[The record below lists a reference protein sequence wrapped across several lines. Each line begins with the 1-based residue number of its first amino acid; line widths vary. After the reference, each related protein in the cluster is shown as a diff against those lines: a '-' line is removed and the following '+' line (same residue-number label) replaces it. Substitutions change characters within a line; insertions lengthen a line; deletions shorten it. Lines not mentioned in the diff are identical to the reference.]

1 MVMTVAGCSLSV
13 DAAKIAT
20 ITFDLP
26 GKVNVMND
34 DFLRVMDEFVGHL
47 EVMRNDLR
55 GVVIRS
61 AKSTFFAGGDLSLMG
76 RAKVGE
82 ETYLIAHFERLKGYF
97 RRLEKL
103 GCPIVAAISGSALGG
118 GLELALACHYRIAQ
132 RKDGLLLGLPEVR
145 FGILPGAGGVVR
157 LTALVGLGRALNYLL
172 SGKTVDV
179 ETATHD
185 GIIDEAVEDEVSLI
199 VRARAWIDENPHPIQ
214 PWDSNVRSED
224 VSPLRPDVAEIDNLA
239 KRIIAEVAI
248 QSVALDV
255 DSALRLETEALI
267 DLMVRPETAD
277 LIASFFHSRQANRA
291 GVAKRAGRGS

>member
-1 MVMTVAGCSLSV
+1 MVTTVAGCSLSV
-13 DAAKIAT
+13 DAEKIAT

-47 EVMRNDLR
+47 EVMRSDLR

-76 RAKVGE
+76 RARVGE
-82 ETYLIAHFERLKGYF
+82 EAYLVAHFERLKGYF

-103 GCPIVAAISGSALGG
+103 GCPTVAAISGSALGG

-132 RKDGLLLGLPEVR
+132 RNDRLLLGLPEVK

-157 LTALVGLGRALNYLL
+157 LTALVGLERALNYLL

-179 ETATHD
+179 ETATYD
-185 GIIDEAVEDEVSLI
+185 GIIDEAVEDEGSLI
-199 VRARAWIDENPHPIQ
+199 ARARAWISVNPHPVQ
-214 PWDSNVRSED
+214 PWDSNVRTED
-224 VSPLRPDVAEIDNLA
+224 ISPLRPDVAEIDNLA
-239 KRIIAEVAI
+239 KGKITEVAI